1 MERLKDIIVKLLKD
15 HEKRL
20 SEEILKIKW
29 SEIVGE
35 KVALRSVP
43 LRVERGIL
51 KIAVSNGIWARE
63 FQLREDKFLELLKD
77 YNIKGIKFIPMP
89 QIFLRR
95 K

>member
-1 MERLKDIIVKLLKD
+1 MERLKDIIVELLKE

-20 SEEILKIKW
+20 SEEMLKIKW

-43 LRVERGIL
+43 LKIERGIL
-51 KIAVSNGIWARE
+51 KIAVSDGMWARE
-63 FQLREDKFLELLKD
+63 FQLREDRFLELLKD
-77 YNIKGIKFIPMP
+77 YNIKGVRFIPMP
-89 QIFLRR
+89 QIFLKR